1 MDSHELWAWLI
12 EASVASSAAVL
23 LVLALRRW
31 LRRAF
36 GPQLAYLLWAMVP
49 LATLATLV
57 PKPPVADVAAAPMLQ
72 AMTLPTALV
81 DAGLPMAQ
89 TLAWRPWLLALWL
102 AGGLLFVLR
111 QWHRQIAFRR
121 GLEPLLPQ
129 GDALRAHAAIAGLPA
144 SLGLWRPQ
152 VVLPADFQTRYD
164 ASQRALMLAHEHAH
178 IARRDLQANALAL
191 VLRSLFWFNPLLHWA
206 ARRFQQDMEMACDA
220 CVLARVPAARR
231 TYGEAMLLTQLANQT
246 PPLGCH
252 WGQGHPLKERI
263 EMLSQAPS
271 TRRRTRLGAVVI
283 GLALS
288 AGAYAAWAA
297 QPPELAPLGTAP
309 ERPAADFDARV
320 KYMADGEESGRIVIS
335 QNFGTRFVL
344 TDAGHP
350 ELPPLAVTVTPVMH
364 VGMAYEVQTE
374 LLRASGPEPGPRLLM
389 RDGRIASARVETANG
404 GGFGSVEVAI
414 AVEARDIKAAQ
425 AAARPLSS
433 PPTPPP
439 APPLPPTVPP
449 PPAPDGAAPPVPPA
463 PPPAPGALVAPP
475 PPPPPPPPRDGSAG
489 ASPATAIR
497 PLAPPAYPVDAQ
509 QEGVEGMV
517 VMVVDV
523 GADGRV
529 TNAVVD
535 RSSGDS
541 RLDASALSA
550 VRGWT
555 FHPEMRAGKPVAS
568 RVRVPIQFAAHD
580 PDAAPPVPPRPAV
593 NGG

>member
-1 MDSHELWAWLI
+1 
-12 EASVASSAAVL
+12 
-23 LVLALRRW
+23 
-31 LRRAF
+31 
-36 GPQLAYLLWAMVP
+36 
-49 LATLATLV
+49 
-57 PKPPVADVAAAPMLQ
+57 
-72 AMTLPTALV
+72 
-81 DAGLPMAQ
+81 
-89 TLAWRPWLLALWL
+89 
-102 AGGLLFVLR
+102 
-111 QWHRQIAFRR
+111 
-121 GLEPLLPQ
+121 
-129 GDALRAHAAIAGLPA
+129 
-144 SLGLWRPQ
+144 
-152 VVLPADFQTRYD
+152 
-164 ASQRALMLAHEHAH
+164 
-178 IARRDLQANALAL
+178 
-191 VLRSLFWFNPLLHWA
+191 
-206 ARRFQQDMEMACDA
+206 
-220 CVLARVPAARR
+220 
-231 TYGEAMLLTQLANQT
+231 MLLTQLANQT

-271 TRRRTRLGAVVI
+271 THRRMRLGAAVI

-288 AGAYAAWAA
+288 AGTYAAWAA

-320 KYMADGEESGRIVIS
+320 KYMVDGEESGRLVVS
-335 QNFGTRFVL
+335 QAFGTRFVL
-344 TDAGHP
+344 TDADHP
-350 ELPPLAVTVTPVMH
+350 ELPPLAVTVTPVLR
-364 VGMAYEVQTE
+364 VGMAYDVQTE

-389 RDGRIASARVETANG
+389 RDGKVASARVETANG

-449 PPAPDGAAPPVPPA
+449 PPAPDGAAPPLPPA

-475 PPPPPPPPRDGSAG
+475 PPPLARSAG
-489 ASPATAIR
+489 TSPATAIH
-497 PLAPPAYPVDAQ
+497 PLADPVYPRDALKA
-509 QEGVEGMV
+509 GVEGTV

-550 VRGWT
+550 VRGRA

-568 RVRVPIQFAAHD
+568 RVRVSIQFAAHD
-580 PDAAPPVPPRPAV
+580 PDTALPVPPRPAS